1 MAPRSIVSK
10 LGVSVTLGAVFTIAL
25 LLVVVPIQQR
35 KLLRENLI
43 SELESIASALSISVQ
58 FAIEQE
64 NLGLLAQVNSFM
76 SGNSDVTIAGIYL
89 IEGGEG
95 SLIAEFPPNVGLDNL
110 STDQLADYLLV
121 SLPFSTSTTSGRV
134 LVGSARANLE
144 ESVRRVQ
151 IPLYVAFAGLAIVF
165 GLIFVSLSRG
175 VVTPMMASARIA
187 SRLGS
192 GDLDM
197 DIDIRTDN
205 REVQVLSS
213 SLVELR
219 DNLSAAKAEN
229 ESLLKNLEDTVEART
244 GELNTALAEL
254 KESFQR
260 LGAVLSSTNSLIWS
274 FDRIRDEFH
283 FTGATSDLSLFGL
296 DSQANVALK
305 NILQRVHAESRDILI
320 ERFTAFL
327 IEGSELEQHVQLE
340 TTPGQYR
347 WFLLTGV
354 PIPIGTDRSEL
365 ALGSLVDMDERF
377 RQEQRI
383 WEMAHSDELTGT
395 GNRTQFTQAFHE
407 AVRREESGTLMLA
420 DINDFKLI
428 NDTKGHLTGDKV
440 LIAFAEELKLR
451 MPKAY
456 AIARLGGDEFGIVIS
471 PALDDEALASVFKNL
486 QYGIA
491 KRSDLG
497 LEVPVSISLGAASF
511 PENGTDLETVMQAA
525 DTAMYQAKREKLGG
539 SAFSLFH
546 AGMDAER
553 LTRSALRSRIE
564 TALHNN
570 ELELWYQPIWSSTQ
584 QRFLSVEALLR
595 WPGDATPIQTVID
608 IAEESELILRVG
620 EFVIERA
627 FEMLA
632 ALPSYGKD
640 VLVSINISP
649 VQFHYQDLL
658 ELIEKY
664 SSLNRV
670 NPNRLLIEITERT
683 FIENSELAQ
692 SILRRLKAI
701 GVQVAIDDF
710 GTGYSSLNSLHQLDI
725 DWIKIDRA
733 FVTGINTDTQSFQIV
748 NALVKMSEA
757 LGIGLV
763 AEGVETQAEREVL
776 ERLNV
781 TRQQGYLFAKP
792 MPFNKLLEFMVEEK
806 HSPTVAL

>member
-10 LGVSVTLGAVFTIAL
+10 LGVSVTLGAIFTIAL

-35 KLLRENLI
+35 RLLTENLL

-64 NLGLLAQVNSFM
+64 NLGLLGQVNSFM
-76 SGNSDVTIAGIYL
+76 SGNRDVTIAGIYL
-89 IEGGEG
+89 TEDGD
-95 SLIAEFPPNVGLDNL
+95 STLVAEFPPNVGLDRL
-110 STDQLADYLLV
+110 TPEQLNDFLLV
-121 SLPFSTSTTSGRV
+121 SLPFETSSASGRV
-134 LVGSARANLE
+134 LVGSARSILE

-151 IPLYVAFAGLAIVF
+151 IPIYLTFAGLAVVF
-165 GLIFVSLSRG
+165 ALIFLSLSRG
-175 VVTPMMASARIA
+175 VVTPMMTSARIA

-192 GDLDM
+192 GDLD
-197 DIDIRTDN
+197 IDIQIGTDN

-229 ESLLKNLEDTVEART
+229 EGLLKNLEHTVEERT
-244 GELNTALAEL
+244 SELNSALGEL

-296 DSQANVALK
+296 DSQANVALE
-305 NILQRVHAESRDILI
+305 NILRRVHPDNRDVLI
-320 ERFTAFL
+320 ESFTAFL
-327 IEGSELEQHVQLE
+327 LNGADLEQHVQLE

-383 WEMAHSDELTGT
+383 WEMAHSDELTST

-407 AVRREESGTLMLA
+407 AVRREASGTLMLA

-451 MPKAY
+451 IPKAY
-456 AIARLGGDEFGIVIS
+456 SIARLGGDEFGIVVC
-471 PALDDEALASVFKNL
+471 PALGDSELALLFSQL
-486 QYGIA
+486 QAGLA
-491 KRSDLG
+491 KRADLG

-511 PENGTDLETVMQAA
+511 PENGNDLEAVMQAA

-539 SAFSLFH
+539 SAFSMFH
-546 AGMDAER
+546 LGMDAER

-564 TALHNN
+564 AALQND
-570 ELELWYQPIWSSTQ
+570 ELELWYQPIWSSS
-584 QRFLSVEALLR
+584 QRGFLSAEALLR
-595 WPGDATPIQTVID
+595 WPGDSTPIQTVID
-608 IAEESELILRVG
+608 IAEESELILRLG
-620 EFVIERA
+620 EFVIEKA
-627 FEMLA
+627 CEMLA
-632 ALPSYGKD
+632 ALPSYAKD
-640 VLVSINISP
+640 LRVSVNISP
-649 VQFHYQDLL
+649 VQFHYQELV

-664 SSLNRV
+664 SSAHQV
-670 NPNRLLIEITERT
+670 NPSRLLIEITERT
-683 FIENSELAQ
+683 FIENSDLAQ
-692 SILRRLKAI
+692 SVLKRLKAI

-733 FVTGINTDTQSFQIV
+733 FVTDINTDTQSYQIV

-757 LGIGLV
+757 LDIGLV
-763 AEGVETQAEREVL
+763 AEGVETQAESETL

-792 MPFNKLLEFMVEEK
+792 MPFNKLLAFMLERT
-806 HSPTVAL
+806 H